1 MTFKTRSEKTGNVVQ
16 VQVWKSSSFNYQVHI
31 DGEFYCDASSL
42 IESGD
47 TEESEAAH
55 QAEMVIRDLESDRL
69 VQINGDW
76 ILLEEKET
84 KEQLR
89 EEIRDKVLGAIERSR
104 CEDVTVD
111 ILREPGIRGEL
122 LVQCDDHCDAG
133 DGREEFWGL
142 QEGEDEGEGS
152 RMVWKVELLAKGVR

>member
-1 MTFKTRSEKTGNVVQ
+1 MTFKRKSEKTGNGVH
-16 VQVWKSSSFNYQVHI
+16 VQVWKGSIFNCQIHI

-69 VQINGDW
+69 VQINGEW
-76 ILLEEKET
+76 ILLEDGESEKE
-84 KEQLR
+84 R
-89 EEIRDKVLGAIERSR
+89 IAEIRDKVLEAIELSR
-104 CEDVTVD
+104 CEDRTVELAD
-111 ILREPGIRGEL
+111 EPGIRGEL
-122 LVQCDDHCDAG
+122 LVQCDVNCDAG

-152 RMVWKVELLAKGVR
+152 QLDWKVELVGKGVR